1 MQRITRYLILELL
14 KVFVVALTA
23 LTVLLLVGV
32 LVQEALRQGL
42 GPVSIVRLIP
52 YVVPIA
58 LRFAIPATILFAAC
72 GVYGRMSAANE
83 VGAVKSLGIAPLV
96 VLRPALIVSFVISL
110 VTVWINDVAV
120 SWGKLGVNR
129 VVLQSVEQIAYG
141 MLRTTR
147 SYSGNRFS
155 ITVRR
160 VDGRKLIRP
169 TLVFR
174 TSDEAAPI
182 TFQAREAELRFDPRE
197 NLLTFIMVDS
207 ELDGAVTGRLPDTT
221 IHKVALNAGTSA
233 TSSGPSDLALWQ
245 IPEAVKQQHASIG
258 RLEET
263 LAADAAYQMLRG
275 DFGPL
280 ADTKWQFAHTAIENE
295 VHRLHRMRTEPWRRW
310 ANGFSCLFFVM
321 VGAPLAIR
329 LRTADLWTSFAAC
342 FLPILAFYYPLLMY
356 GVDRAKCGVLP
367 PYSVWLGNVILG
379 LVGCWLMR
387 KVQQN

>member
-1 MQRITRYLILELL
+1 MRITRYVTVELL
-14 KVFVVALTA
+14 KIFVVTLTA
-23 LTVLLLVGV
+23 LTGLLLLGV
-32 LVQEALRQGL
+32 LAQEALRQGL
-42 GPVSIVRLIP
+42 GPLSIVRLIP
-52 YVVPIA
+52 YVLPIA

-83 VGAVKSLGIAPLV
+83 ILSVQSLGISPFV
-96 VLRPALIVSFVISL
+96 VVRPALIVALGISL

-120 SWGKLGVNR
+120 TWGKLGVNR

-141 MLRTTR
+141 MLRSTR

-174 TSDEAAPI
+174 TSEDAAPI
-182 TFQAREAELRFDPRE
+182 TLQAQEAELQFDARE

-207 ELDGAVTGRLPDTT
+207 ELEGAVTGRLPDTT
-221 IHKVALNAGTSA
+221 VHKVSLNTGASTP
-233 TSSGPSDLALWQ
+233 SGPSDLALWQ
-245 IPEAVKQQHASIG
+245 IPRAVKQQRQAIS
-258 RLEET
+258 RMEET
-263 LAADAAYQMLRG
+263 LAADAAFQMIRG
-275 DFGPL
+275 DFTRLSDP
-280 ADTKWQFAHTAIENE
+280 KWQFAHTAIENE
-295 VHRLHRMRTEPWRRW
+295 VHRFHRMRTEPWRRW

-342 FLPILAFYYPLLMY
+342 FLPILALYYPLLMY

-367 PYSVWLGNVILG
+367 PYSVWLGNLMLG
-379 LVGCWLMR
+379 LAGCWLMR
-387 KVQQN
+387 KVQRS